1 MTLTIKPAAPA
12 TTPAP
17 YSGGGGSR
25 PAAMQPVLPAPVH
38 APAARPAAVEA
49 KAPKP
54 QVKAE
59 PVSIARERLAAL
71 FDAGTFEEIGSEVLH
86 RATAFGLDKRRFPG
100 DGVVTGFGL
109 VGGRTVYAFAQ
120 DRTVL
125 GGSLGEAHAL
135 KIARLQD
142 LAVKSR
148 APFIGINDSGGARIQ
163 EGVDSL
169 AGYGEIFFRNVR
181 ASGVIP
187 QISLILGPCAGG
199 AVYSPALTDF
209 VGMVDHQSYMFLTGP
224 KVVKTVT
231 FEDVS
236 VEDLGGAA
244 IHASRT
250 GVTHFSFPD
259 EAEALRTVRR
269 LLGYLP
275 SSCDDKPPR
284 LEPKDPVNRLVEG
297 LEDLV
302 PTDAKKPY
310 DMARI
315 VESIVDEGSFL
326 EVHAAWARNVMV
338 GFARL
343 GGAPVGVIAN
353 QPAHLAGVLDIDASR
368 KAARF
373 IRTCNAFNVPLV
385 SFVDVPGFLPGVDQ
399 EHGAVIGHGAKLL
412 YAYCEATVPKLS
424 VIVRKAYGGA
434 YIVMSS
440 KHVGGDCNL
449 AWPTAEIAVMGAKGA
464 VEILHSKELAG
475 HAEPEKRA
483 GELVR
488 EYEERFLTPARAAE
502 RGYVDEVVAPCE
514 TRRKLIRYLR
524 ALEHK
529 SEARLPRR
537 NGNLPT

>member
-1 MTLTIKPAAPA
+1 MTMAMTPAASSPVPAQPQGQALPDKASDPKPAKPQ
-12 TTPAP
+12 
-17 YSGGGGSR
+17 SR
-25 PAAMQPVLPAPVH
+25 PEAPSV
-38 APAARPAAVEA
+38 ARA
-49 KAPKP
+49 
-54 QVKAE
+54 
-59 PVSIARERLAAL
+59 RLASL
-71 FDAGTFEEIGSEVLH
+71 FDPGTFEEIGAEVLH

-100 DGVVTGFGL
+100 DGVVTGFGQ
-109 VGGRTVYAFAQ
+109 VNGRTVYAFAQ

-135 KIARLQD
+135 KIARLHD

-148 APFIGINDSGGARIQ
+148 SPFIGINDSGGARIQ

-169 AGYGEIFFRNVR
+169 AGYGEIFRRNVA

-187 QISLILGPCAGG
+187 QVSLILGPCAGG

-209 VGMVDHQSYMFLTGP
+209 VGMVDRQSYMFLTGP

-244 IHASRT
+244 VHAHRT
-250 GVTHFSFPD
+250 GVTHFCFPD
-259 EAEALRTVRR
+259 EAEALATVRR

-275 SSCDDKPPR
+275 SSCDDRPPR
-284 LEPKDPVNRLVEG
+284 LEATDPVDRLAEG
-297 LEDLV
+297 LEALV
-302 PTDAKKPY
+302 PEDAKKPY
-310 DMARI
+310 DMRRI
-315 VESIVDEGSFL
+315 VEAVMDAGSFL
-326 EVHAAWARNVMV
+326 EVHAAWAQNVIV

-343 GGAPVGVIAN
+343 GGHAVGVVAN

-373 IRTCNAFNVPLV
+373 IRTCNAFNVPLL

-399 EHGAVIGHGAKLL
+399 EHNGVIDHGAKLL

-464 VEILHSKELAG
+464 VEILYSKELAS
-475 HAEPEKRA
+475 HPEPEKRA
-483 GELVR
+483 EELVR

-514 TRRKLIRYLR
+514 TRRKLYRHLR

-529 SEARLPRR
+529 AEPRMPRR
-537 NGNLPT
+537 NGNIPT